1 MHSALPTMSEPLL
14 FPKDR
19 TILERP
25 FMEFRPFGSSVLGE
39 KIRDLSGMAIWPVVE
54 HLERS
59 LVRRGGTPAGDQ
71 AVQDLCRLLNERIK
85 DPVYHVTPTF
95 LQNRWNSYSCEFAAY
110 LYEFCEQLSGDPR
123 FAFFA
128 GHEKASPIMQTL
140 ARPFPLANIYA
151 MFPYFANKYAPGS
164 LECEV
169 RSIARNSARLTMRFT
184 GHAYQQ
190 FGPYRRRCVY
200 LRCQAA
206 QGILSAVPERVHR
219 LPAAKIHEHTCIAEG
234 DEWCEWDIVWSSES
248 EQGWLGRF
256 FGGFPQHE
264 RLAPNRISL
273 PRMAPTL
280 SVSRRSKVSADR
292 VLRRDGT
299 DHAETPSSSLPA
311 PPPTDRVILDRP
323 YMEYQPFGVDAD
335 RKQISD
341 CSGRPKE
348 QLIWPLGGMFVAC
361 AAFAY
366 LHLRHPNLSVVEE
379 LGIALLPGLA
389 AWLAVGRRMRQQ
401 ARQREAVIQEQVKF
415 VEARH
420 EELREAY
427 TEQEQTRVELRR
439 KVNQLTALHRAGLL
453 FNSTLDRE
461 ALLRQV
467 LESLTMD
474 MHYDRAMISFY
485 DQARGVSRDARIIG
499 VSPDIEA
506 FVRLRELPVTD
517 PHSLEGMVLLQ
528 GRPLLIGNVQAVVE
542 QLHPVNQRLAE
553 MMKTKALIAV
563 PLKTKDRILGTL
575 TVDRTQEH
583 SLTQDDL
590 ELMTTIAT
598 QVAISL
604 DNASA
609 YQQIEELNVGLEA
622 KVRERTAELEQADR
636 LRIRFLSHV
645 SHELKTPLTSIKG
658 FVQNLLDGL
667 TGPVNEKQQRYLS
680 RMLENSDRLIRMI
693 DDLLDQTRI
702 QTGRLDLTPTE
713 VDLGQCVADAIEQ
726 LRPLAQAKRHRLE
739 VCYPPVPVMVWGD
752 RDRLIQIVLNLA
764 QNAVKFTPE
773 EGTIAVTIVQ
783 DERALAG
790 VSVCDTGPGIPPEFI
805 DKIFDPFFKIKEARN
820 GSKGLGLGLSIVRM
834 LVELHGGTIVA
845 RNEPG
850 RGAELYFTIP
860 LVPMVDGG
868 PGVTRSTERPVLVA
882 DDDADIRQL
891 LHDRLTAKGF
901 RVHAAADGICALDA
915 VRTESFSGMILD
927 IGLPSMDG
935 LEVLR
940 RIRTWDQQLPIVM
953 VTASGSKDLAVR
965 AISMG
970 AQAYLLKP
978 FDVDEL
984 QRVMDYWFRPV

>member
-1 MHSALPTMSEPLL
+1 MSEPFLL
-14 FPKDR
+14 EKHH

-25 FMEFRPFGSSVLGE
+25 YLEFRPFGSTERGE
-39 KIRDLSGMAIWPVVE
+39 KVRDLSGMAIWPVVE

-59 LVRRGGTPAGDQ
+59 AARRGGQAAGQ
-71 AVQDLCRLLNERIK
+71 EAVQELCRLLNERIK
-85 DPVYHVTPTF
+85 DPVYHVTPAS
-95 LQNRWNSYSCEFAAY
+95 LGRRWNSYSCEFAAY
-110 LYEFCEQLSGDPR
+110 LYEFCEQLTGDPR

-140 ARPFPLANIYA
+140 ARPFPLASIYA

-169 RSIARNSARLTMRFT
+169 KSVARNSARLTMRFT
-184 GHAYQQ
+184 EQAYRQ
-190 FGPYRRRCVY
+190 FGTYRKRCVY

-219 LPAAKIHEHTCIAEG
+219 LPAAEIHEHSCIADG
-234 DEWCEWDIVWSSES
+234 DEWCEWDIVWSSET
-248 EQGWLGRF
+248 EQGWLGRI
-256 FGGFPQHE
+256 FGGFPQ
-264 RLAPNRISL
+264 RDLAKPNPIS
-273 PRMAPTL
+273 PSGVGSKGP
-280 SVSRRSKVSADR
+280 VSRRSGAPPNSIS
-292 VLRRDGT
+292 RRDDPDPGEMA
-299 DHAETPSSSLPA
+299 DSSRPEPLPK
-311 PPPTDRVILDRP
+311 DRFFLERP
-323 YMEYQPFGVDAD
+323 YMQFQPCGVDEQGKRIAD
-335 RKQISD
+335 GN
-341 CSGRPKE
+341 GRPKG
-348 QLIWPLGGMFVAC
+348 QLVWSIGSVLAGF

-366 LHLRHPNLSVVEE
+366 LHERHPALSVVEE
-379 LGIALLPGLA
+379 LGIALLPGLT
-389 AWLAVGRRMRQQ
+389 AWLLAGRRMRQQ

-427 TEQEQTRVELRR
+427 IEQEQTRVELRR

-467 LESLTMD
+467 LESLTTKLR
-474 MHYDRAMISFY
+474 YDRAMISFF
-485 DQARGVSRDARIIG
+485 DPVRHVSRDARVIG
-499 VSPDIEA
+499 VSPEIEA
-506 FVRLRELPVTD
+506 FVRSREIPVTD
-517 PHSLEGMVLLQ
+517 PRSPEGMVLLQ
-528 GRPLLIGNVQAVVE
+528 GQPLLIGNMQAVVK

-553 MMKTKALIAV
+553 LTKTKALIAV

-598 QVAISL
+598 QVSISL

-609 YQQIEELNVGLEA
+609 YQQIEELNMGLEA

-636 LRIRFLSHV
+636 LRSRFLSHV

-658 FVQNLLDGL
+658 FLQNLLDGL
-667 TGPVNEKQQRYLS
+667 TGPVSDKQQRYLS

-702 QTGRLDLTPTE
+702 QTGRLDLVPAE

-739 VCYPPVPVMVWGD
+739 VCYPPAPLMVWGD
-752 RDRLIQIVLNLA
+752 RDRLIQIVLNLG
-764 QNAVKFTPE
+764 QNAVKFSPD
-773 EGTIAVTIVQ
+773 EGTIMVTVAQ
-783 DERALAG
+783 DGQLLAG
-790 VSVCDTGPGIPPEFI
+790 VSVRDSGPGVPPEFLE
-805 DKIFDPFFKIKEARN
+805 KIFDPFFKIKEAQS
-820 GSKGLGLGLSIVRM
+820 GSKGLGLGLSIVRT

-850 RGAELYFTIP
+850 HGAKLHFTIP
-860 LVPMVDGG
+860 LVPTVNGL
-868 PGVTRSTERPVLVA
+868 PGVTRNAEQRVLVA

-891 LHDRLTAKGF
+891 LHDRLRAKGF
-901 RVHAAADGICALDA
+901 SVQMASDGISALEA
-915 VRTESFSGMILD
+915 VRAESFSGMILD
-927 IGLPSMDG
+927 IGIPYMDG
-935 LEVLR
+935 VEVLR
-940 RIRTWDQQLPIVM
+940 RIRKWDQQLPIVV
-953 VTASGSKDLAVR
+953 VTACGSKDIAIR

-978 FDVDEL
+978 FDLDEL
-984 QRVMDYWFRPV
+984 QRVMDYWFRPT